1 MNRYSKC
8 NFFLSKKFLYI
19 CEINVFF
26 EKLQD
31 LGKKTSELT
40 KTNGNQADGINQL
53 HVQLEMKEQIL
64 QKNTQV
70 F

>member
-1 MNRYSKC
+1 M
-8 NFFLSKKFLYI
+8 L
-19 CEINVFF
+19 FF

-31 LGKKTSELT
+31 LAKKTSELT
-40 KTNGNQADGINQL
+40 KTNEKQADGINQL